1 MRGVI
6 FVALLAAAPSFAAQR
21 VVTLSPHLAEL
32 VCAAGGCDQ
41 LAGVVAYSDYPPQ
54 VMQLPQVGD
63 AFNLN
68 LERLLTLKPDLVLS
82 WEGGGGMQDAAR
94 LRSLGLRVE
103 KLRVSDL
110 DDIANALRQIGRWLG
125 TSAIADAQ
133 ATEVQ
138 LRLQSLR
145 SHYRDRA
152 PVKVFYQ
159 VQTEPLYT
167 VSAGSPISQAI
178 KLCGGVNAFAGL
190 RSLAAPVGLE
200 AVLAARPD
208 VVIYAEQ
215 DEPNGRLFWE
225 RHRELQAAAAG
236 RVYAVDANRLARSTP
251 RMLDGVEQLCEAMQR
266 AREKISGAGAPR

>member
-1 MRGVI
+1 MRVL
-6 FVALLAAAPSFAAQR
+6 FLAALLIATPCFAAHR

-68 LERLLTLKPDLVLS
+68 MERLLTLRPDLVLS

-110 DDIANALRQIGRWLG
+110 DDIAKVLRQIGRWLG
-125 TSAIADAQ
+125 TSGVADAQ
-133 ATEVQ
+133 AEEVQ
-138 LRLQSLR
+138 RRLQLLR
-145 SHYRDRA
+145 TQYRSRS

-167 VSAGSPISQAI
+167 VSRGSPINQAI
-178 KLCGGVNAFAGL
+178 TLCGGVNVFASLG
-190 RSLAAPVGLE
+190 SLAAPVGLE
-200 AVLAARPD
+200 AVLAAKPD
-208 VVIYAEQ
+208 VVVYAEQ

-236 RVYAVDANRLARSTP
+236 RVYAVDANRLARATP
-251 RMLDGVEQLCEAMQR
+251 RMLDGIEQLCEAMDR
-266 AREKISGAGAPR
+266 AREKISGAGAPK